1 MILKSG
7 GHLTRR
13 LALELLQQVRNP
25 HTPQR
30 SDSLSEADEELAI
43 GAAPQRIASRR
54 TKSEVFSKFL
64 GNCSVIVRIRI
75 AICALSEDDMVL
87 DSGASV
93 TSAAAEE
100 IWPNSN
106 GAANHY
112 DVASAW
118 MDTDAATEELHRY
131 SDAFLFNNFKSECGV
146 VIL

>member
-1 MILKSG
+1 M
-7 GHLTRR
+7 TRR

-30 SDSLSEADEELAI
+30 SDSLSEADEDLAI

-54 TKSEVFSKFL
+54 TKSEVFSKSHVVVKFFFVRENFNIFL
-64 GNCSVIVRIRI
+64 FT
-75 AICALSEDDMVL
+75 LSEDDMVL

-93 TSAAAEE
+93 NSVATEE
-100 IWPNSN
+100 VWPNSN

-118 MDTDAATEELHRY
+118 MDNDAATEELHRY
-131 SDAFLFNNFKSECGV
+131 SHTF
-146 VIL
+146 